1 MIQYDIKTKKG
12 KKSFVMESDLNRIPL
27 HEFLEYEEQIKR
39 PDDKESEIQ
48 AAKYIYRS
56 VGFWGKWSDTRQR
69 IGEAANE
76 LSINEVMAIWK
87 ICEKFLFP
95 QDLTAAEFFEI
106 ENEKYFYPSEN
117 LKDSKFGE
125 FVNAQ
130 QLRHFHQKSE
140 NRNDEAVFLMALLCR
155 KENEEAFEDSD
166 KLEERVKYFKSN
178 CTLLHLLTFSFFL
191 LNTKTSSLTSLNKR
205 LRALLIA
212 SGLRPVAT
220 I

>member
-1 MIQYDIKTKKG
+1 MIQYDIKTKGK
-12 KKSFVMESDLNRIPL
+12 KKSFVMESDLSRIPL
-27 HEFLEYEEQIKR
+27 HEYLQFEEQIKR

-48 AAKYIYRS
+48 AAKYIYQS

-76 LSINEVMAIWK
+76 LGINEAIAIWK

-95 QDLTAAEFFEI
+95 QDLEAAEFFEI
-106 ENEKYFYPSEN
+106 ENERYFYPSEN

-130 QLRHFHQKSE
+130 QLRHYHQKNE
-140 NRNDEAVFLMALLCR
+140 NKGDEAVFLMALLCR
-155 KENEEAFEDSD
+155 KENEQPFEDPE
-166 KLEERVKYFKSN
+166 KLEARVKFFKSN

-191 LNTKTSSLTSLNKR
+191 LNTKTTSLSDLNKR
-205 LRALLIA
+205 LRVLLILN
-212 SGLRPVAT
+212 GLQQGETV
-220 I
+220 